1 MEIQPPGRYYEAME
15 IWIIALIFI
24 IAAFGILAMLGYV
37 KNETDRLQLK
47 HFLATAEFKRE
58 IDELE
63 KAHAARVEGDR
74 LVIGELNSKVD
85 QLESDNSKLQSTV
98 DKLRLDL
105 ATEAESTTLIA
116 S

>member
-1 MEIQPPGRYYEAME
+1 ME

-58 IDELE
+58 MEELQKQHSFKVESDRLIIDELTAQVE
-63 KAHAARVEGDR
+63 ELNAKVAELEGDNTR
-74 LVIGELNSKVD
+74 LQTSLDKV
-85 QLESDNSKLQSTV
+85 
-98 DKLRLDL
+98 RLDQ
-105 ATEAESTTLIA
+105 AAEELSTTDIA

>member
-1 MEIQPPGRYYEAME
+1 ME

-58 IDELE
+58 IEELQKQHSFKVESDRLIIDELTAQVAE
-63 KAHAARVEGDR
+63 LEASV
-74 LVIGELNSKVD
+74 GELEAEK
-85 QLESDNSKLQSTV
+85 SKLQTSL
-98 DKLRLDL
+98 DKVRLDL
-105 ATEAESTTLIA
+105 ATEDLSTTTIA

>member
-1 MEIQPPGRYYEAME
+1 ME

-58 IDELE
+58 MEELQKQHSFKVESDRLIIDELTAQVE
-63 KAHAARVEGDR
+63 ELNAKVAELEGDNTR
-74 LVIGELNSKVD
+74 LQTSLDKV
-85 QLESDNSKLQSTV
+85 
-98 DKLRLDL
+98 RLDQ
-105 ATEAESTTLIA
+105 AAEELTTTDIA